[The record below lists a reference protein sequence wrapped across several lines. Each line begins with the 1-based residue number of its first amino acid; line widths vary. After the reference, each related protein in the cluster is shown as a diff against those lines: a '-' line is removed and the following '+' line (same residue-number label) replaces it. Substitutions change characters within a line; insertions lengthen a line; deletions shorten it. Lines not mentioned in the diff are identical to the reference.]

1 EHANNHYAKR
11 REMKAALAVHDPEL
25 AEKLGTLLLIDSALD
40 TIYTY
45 GLVYLLGVLHRIAPA
60 DADRAARDLAN
71 TWEYGDSLPGELLHQ
86 WRQELADGAP
96 LQLPGGFP
104 DLPAPT
110 AAVAAAV

>member
-1 EHANNHYAKR
+1 EQVRDLHKTMWNDPTDELSWPEWAGDKDTPALSLTVHLLDDYLEHANNHYAKR

-60 DADRAARDLAN
+60 DADRAARD
-71 TWEYGDSLPGELLHQ
+71 
-86 WRQELADGAP
+86 
-96 LQLPGGFP
+96 
-104 DLPAPT
+104 
-110 AAVAAAV
+110 